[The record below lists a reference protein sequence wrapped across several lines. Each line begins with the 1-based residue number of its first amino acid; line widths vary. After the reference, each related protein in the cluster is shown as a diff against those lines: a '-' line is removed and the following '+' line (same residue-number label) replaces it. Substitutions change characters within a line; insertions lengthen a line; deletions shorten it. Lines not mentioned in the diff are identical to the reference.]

1 MGEEACGEE
10 KAFEVSQCLSYTCA
24 LSVAASPQRGP
35 CAGPLSQQ
43 GIRYCTQSTFNDSIS
58 TQMTPDKQ
66 GKIDQSLARAIYSP
80 GTPLS
85 ITANTR
91 CRKFSNY

>member
-1 MGEEACGEE
+1 MVRKKHLKFPSVCPTP
-10 KAFEVSQCLSYTCA
+10 VLC
-24 LSVAASPQRGP
+24 SVAASPQRGP

-43 GIRYCTQSTFNDSIS
+43 GIRYCTQSTLNDSIS

-66 GKIDQSLARAIYSP
+66 GKIDQSLARVIYSP

-85 ITANTR
+85 ITANTQ